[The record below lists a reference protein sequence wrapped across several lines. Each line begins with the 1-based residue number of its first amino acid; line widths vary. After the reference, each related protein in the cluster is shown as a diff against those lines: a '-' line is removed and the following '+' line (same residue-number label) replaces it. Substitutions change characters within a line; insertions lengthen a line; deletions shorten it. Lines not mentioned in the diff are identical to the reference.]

1 MQGTMEG
8 KPEKVFTIMNRL
20 SFVLCFFLLSLSACD
35 DNFQQDQI
43 PISDFQDIVINL
55 SLPEYRDLNR
65 DGTSIYLNRGGLRG
79 LILYR
84 ENTSSYVAFERT
96 CSYQPNDACA
106 NVEIH
111 SSTLYMTDPCCGSIF
126 QFPTG
131 QPTSGPARF
140 NLRIYETTLDG
151 NVLTITDNIAN

>member
-1 MQGTMEG
+1 MPDTMAERAEEVSTAMS
-8 KPEKVFTIMNRL
+8 KLRHLIWITL
-20 SFVLCFFLLSLSACD
+20 LFVCSCD
-35 DNFQQDQI
+35 DNLGQDQI
-43 PISDFQDIVINL
+43 PIADFQDVVINL
-55 SLPEYRDLNR
+55 TLPEYRDLNR

-84 ENTSSYVAFERT
+84 ENASSYIAFERT
-96 CSYQPNDACA
+96 CSYLPNEACA

-111 SSTLYMTDPCCGSIF
+111 SSTLYMTDPCCGSTF
-126 QFPTG
+126 QFPNG

-140 NLRIYETTLDG
+140 NLRIYETQLDG